1 MTGTALPRHRQHL
14 AWMPLPV
21 AVLTV
26 GLLLR
31 AAVTV
36 WDRLHFTELFNYGN
50 SMSGSLA
57 AVVEKSLAYLGLAL
71 TAVLVPILWIG
82 ARRVGVAGSRWP
94 GTIGWVCGVLAA
106 FGAVGVSGPPNDG
119 SDPKRLGIVH
129 DSGTPTWVSVLD
141 VVAPYAI
148 LIGAGGAV
156 LLLLLTVVVRV
167 RAGVRAALD
176 AGPGTDS

>member
-1 MTGTALPRHRQHL
+1 M
-14 AWMPLPV
+14 
-21 AVLTV
+21 
-26 GLLLR
+26 
-31 AAVTV
+31 
-36 WDRLHFTELFNYGN
+36 DRG
-50 SMSGSLA
+50 A
-57 AVVEKSLAYLGLAL
+57 
-71 TAVLVPILWIG
+71 

-94 GTIGWVCGVLAA
+94 GTIGWVCGLLAA
-106 FGAVGVSGPPNDG
+106 FGAAGVSGPPNDG

-129 DSGTPTWVSVLD
+129 DSGTPTWINILD

-156 LLLLLTVVVRV
+156 LLLLLTLVFRV